1 MKQILNTFA
10 LAHMRQKDLI
20 RLLRNSEQ
28 VLNSQPSLAHSAAL
42 CAAQIRLELSNRR
55 G

>member
-1 MKQILNTFA
+1 MKQLLSPYA
-10 LAHMRQKDLI
+10 LAHMRQQDLI

-28 VLNSQPSLAHSAAL
+28 VLNREPSLAHSAAL
-42 CAAQIRLELSNRR
+42 CAAQIRLELSSRR